1 MGMVGLMWWIDRWR
15 KSTAFTD
22 MTLEQ
27 QGAYRNLLDE
37 AWLRGGYIPQD
48 ERILARASGDVTTW
62 KRVREVVLA
71 RFILTPQGYCN
82 ETLLDVMKKSKQR
95 VEKQKRYRDRK
106 KGGSGNDDGNGPG
119 NETGNTHGHDAGNDH
134 GNEAGYLD
142 PDPDRELSTE
152 QESSR
157 RARGGAFTG
166 QRLRVSEKQHRVVLD
181 ELGRAAAHLDLP
193 ALYRSWDAQLV
204 ASGEQ
209 FDTLVFIKRRAA
221 DALRAMQAS
230 GQTRRGGDEEQWRAR
245 QEEADRR
252 RQAEIEQIDELW
264 LLVGEAS
271 RREFRDLAALELR
284 AFTLR
289 VTDEVRQQMTDQ
301 MARRILG
308 ERFPGRDQMAAELA
322 RLRQSEAVA

>member
-134 GNEAGYLD
+134 GNEAGYWIRIRIESFLQSKKALD
-142 PDPDRELSTE
+142 ARAGARSLASGCGSAKSSIESCSMSWAAQLRTWTFRPYTAAGTRSSSHRANNSTRWCSSSVE
-152 QESSR
+152 PLMPFAPCRRLGRHVAAATRSNGVRAKRRPIVVGRLRSSR
-157 RARGGAFTG
+157 
-166 QRLRVSEKQHRVVLD
+166 
-181 ELGRAAAHLDLP
+181 
-193 ALYRSWDAQLV
+193 
-204 ASGEQ
+204 
-209 FDTLVFIKRRAA
+209 
-221 DALRAMQAS
+221 
-230 GQTRRGGDEEQWRAR
+230 
-245 QEEADRR
+245 
-252 RQAEIEQIDELW
+252 
-264 LLVGEAS
+264 
-271 RREFRDLAALELR
+271 
-284 AFTLR
+284 
-289 VTDEVRQQMTDQ
+289 
-301 MARRILG
+301 
-308 ERFPGRDQMAAELA
+308 
-322 RLRQSEAVA
+322 